1 MRFKSFKISKTDE
14 NDEEVAAKEDTVTVT
29 EVADMEEK
37 INNKT
42 KKLKDA
48 EKQLKGLTDS
58 TKTPEESEDE
68 VLGPHGPLIELTVE
82 PGNEL
87 VDLDTEAEL
96 NTLMDPDEKGEE
108 QDINV
113 VEVNTKDTIKVV
125 DKEAG
130 KEADKINDKI
140 VDKTV
145 DGVNETKQEKLPKD
159 SKDDFSSLFSE
170 DEEEVNPL
178 GNLIS
183 SLPEVSAQELLNQL
197 EEIKGIIQE
206 RQQG

>member
-14 NDEEVAAKEDTVTVT
+14 KDEQVAVKEDTVMVT

-48 EKQLKGLTDS
+48 EKQLKGLTDA
-58 TKTPEESEDE
+58 TRTPEENEDE

-96 NTLMDPDEKGEE
+96 NTLMDTDEKGEE

-113 VEVNTKDTIKVV
+113 VEVNNKDAIKVV
-125 DKEAG
+125 DKEA
-130 KEADKINDKI
+130 DKTNDKI

-145 DGVNETKQEKLPKD
+145 DGVNETKQKLPKD

-170 DEEEVNPL
+170 EEEEVNPL
-178 GNLIS
+178 SNLIS